1 MGVTL
6 GLDIGSV
13 SIKLAA
19 LGESSDES
27 LFQEIARR
35 GGNFIA
41 FGDGNSPGA
50 GAKPLLVSRYRRI
63 KGQPIQVARDMVKEI
78 LQLIPQESIDGLRVT
93 GSGGRVVAEMLGG
106 RMENEF
112 MAIALGTG
120 FLYPEVRTIFEMGGV
135 CSKYI
140 RLEPNKDTGTLEIVD
155 YETNGDCAAGTGS
168 FMDQQASRLLYKVEE
183 VGEVVKTTEKAA
195 KIAGRCSVF
204 AKSDMIHAQQK
215 GYTPPEVLKG
225 LCNAVA
231 RNFRSAVVKN
241 KAMVPPIAFVGGVAA
256 NSGVVTAMEEVSELE
271 KGDIFIPPYYAWLGA
286 IGAALREKRE
296 VAGRGGHFRLQEE
309 EEDLEVKFPTSEPL
323 SMDKVILLRDRVKPY
338 SFTGK
343 ELPVKAYLGIDVG
356 SVSTNLAA
364 IDEEGEVIKD
374 IYVKTEAR
382 PIEVVHRELQRIER
396 EIGDKIEICGVGT
409 TGSGREL
416 IGKLVGADTINDEI
430 TAHKT
435 GADFIGKKMLNLQPD
450 TIFEV
455 GGQDSKF
462 ISLQDGIVVDFT
474 MNEACAAG
482 TGSFLEERSEELE
495 VNIIGEFAK
504 RALSSPAPIK
514 LGERCT
520 VFMEMDVT
528 SYQQRGARMDDL
540 IAGLAYSVVYNY
552 LNRVVRERKI
562 GNVIFFQGGTAYNDA
577 VAAAFSKIL
586 DKEIIVPPYNG
597 IMGAIGIAL
606 LVKEKMSLT
615 GEKTKFRGYDL
626 NKIDYQLSEFTCKAC
641 SNYCNIQMFKVE
653 GERTYWGDKC
663 SEMFRKRAKV
673 ETKPVI
679 PDLLSI
685 RDQLLFE
692 GYDPDKGDG
701 PRIGIPRGMYF
712 FEYFPFWNTF
722 FKELGFRV
730 YLSEVTT
737 RQTVNDGLDTIV
749 AEPCFPVQVA
759 HGHVKSLIEA
769 GVDYIFLPNQ
779 INVES
784 SSKKVESYVCNW
796 GQTLP
801 FMIINAPAFE
811 PHRDRFIIPT
821 LRFREGREFVYK
833 EMLRWMKRFGLK
845 GSAVR
850 AALDK
855 AYETQYAF
863 ASRLLRI
870 GEEAMA
876 KLESEGKK
884 GIVLVGRPYNINDKG
899 LNLDV
904 GGKLR
909 DYYGVNVIPMD
920 FLPIE
925 GIDIDDINDNMYW
938 NYGRR
943 ILATAKF
950 IRDLPYLHI
959 IYITNFKCGPDS
971 YVKHYVVE
979 ASQRPFLC
987 LQFDC
992 HSNDAG
998 ILTRCEAYLDSKGIL
1013 RWWREKWEKRP
1024 A

>member
-1 MGVTL
+1 MGLTL

-19 LGESSDES
+19 LGEPSDGS
-27 LFQEIARR
+27 LFKEIARQK
-35 GGNFIA
+35 GSFVA
-41 FGDGNSPGA
+41 FGDGYSPGVA
-50 GAKPLLVSRYRRI
+50 AQSLLVSRYRRI
-63 KGQPIQVARDMVKEI
+63 KGQPIQAARELLKEI
-78 LQLIPQESIDGLRVT
+78 LEFIPQEKIGGLRIT
-93 GSGGRVVAEMLGG
+93 GSGGRVVADILGAKE
-106 RMENEF
+106 ENEF
-112 MAIALGTG
+112 KAIALGTG

-140 RLEPNKDTGTLEIVD
+140 RLEPNEDTGALEIVD

-168 FMDQQASRLLYKVEE
+168 FIDQQASRLLYKIEE
-183 VGEVVKTTEKAA
+183 VGEVVKTAEKAA

-225 LCNAVA
+225 LCDAVA
-231 RNFRSAVVKN
+231 RNFKGAVIKN
-241 KAMVPPIAFVGGVAA
+241 KIVVPPVAFVGGVAA
-256 NSGVVTAMEEVSELE
+256 NSGVVAALEDAFGLE
-271 KGDIFIPPYYAWLGA
+271 KESLFIPPYFAWLGA
-286 IGAALREKRE
+286 IGAALLEKKE
-296 VAGRGGHFRLQEE
+296 VEQKKGGHFSLREGVE
-309 EEDLEVKFPTSEPL
+309 GLEARFPTSDPL
-323 SMDKVILLRDRVKPY
+323 SMEKVILLRDRVKPY
-338 SFTGK
+338 SFAGK
-343 ELPVKAYLGIDVG
+343 KLPVKAYLGIDVG
-356 SVSTNLAA
+356 SVSTNLAV
-364 IDEEGEVIKD
+364 IDEEGEVIMD

-382 PIEVVHRELQRIER
+382 PIEVVHRELQRIQK
-396 EIGDKIEICGVGT
+396 EIGDKIEICGVAT

-430 TAHKT
+430 TSHKT
-435 GADFIGKKMLNLQPD
+435 GASFIGEKMLDLQVD

-504 RALSSPAPIK
+504 RALGSPSPIK

-528 SYQQRGARMDDL
+528 SYQQRGAEKDEL

-562 GNVIFFQGGTAYNDA
+562 GNVIFFQGGTAYNDS
-577 VAAAFSKIL
+577 VAAAFSKVL
-586 DKEIIVPPYNG
+586 DKKIIVPPYNG
-597 IMGAIGIAL
+597 ILGAIGVAL
-606 LVKEKMSLT
+606 LVKEKMALT

-626 NKIDYQLSEFTCKAC
+626 HQIDYLLKEFICKAC
-641 SNYCNIQMFKVE
+641 TNYCNIQMFKVE

-663 SEMFRKRAKV
+663 SEMFRKRAVV

-701 PRIGIPRGMYF
+701 PRIGIPRCMYF
-712 FEYFPFWNTF
+712 FDDFPFWNTF
-722 FKELGFRV
+722 FQELDFRV

-737 RQTVNDGLDTIV
+737 RKAVNDGLDTMV
-749 AEPCFPVQVA
+749 AEPCFPLQVA
-759 HGHVKSLIEA
+759 HGHVKNLLEA
-769 GVDYIFLPNQ
+769 GVDYIFIPNQ
-779 INVES
+779 INAES
-784 SSKKVESYVCNW
+784 KSKKVESYVCNW

-801 FMIINAPAFE
+801 FVVVNAPAFE
-811 PHRDRFIIPT
+811 PHRDKFIIPT
-821 LRFREGREFVYK
+821 LRFREGRKFIFQ
-833 EMLRWMKRFGLK
+833 EMLKWMKRFGLK

-855 AYETQYAF
+855 AYEAKYTF
-863 ASRLLRI
+863 ARRLLEMGR
-870 GEEAMA
+870 EALA
-876 KLESEGKK
+876 KLESDGRR

-938 NYGRR
+938 NYGCK

-950 IRDLPYLHI
+950 IQDLPYLHI

-971 YVKHYVVE
+971 YVKHYVVD
-979 ASQRPFLC
+979 ASQRPFLS

-1013 RWWREKWEKRP
+1013 RWWREKWE
-1024 A
+1024 

>member
-13 SIKLAA
+13 SIKLSA
-19 LGESSDES
+19 LGDPSDES
-27 LFQEIARR
+27 LLQEIAGR
-35 GGNFIA
+35 GGSFIA
-41 FGDGNSPGA
+41 FGDGHRPGGNSQ
-50 GAKPLLVSRYRRI
+50 PLLVSRYRRI
-63 KGQPIQVARDMVKEI
+63 KGQPIQAAQELLKEI
-78 LQLIPQESIDGLRVT
+78 LQFIPQEKVEGLRIT
-93 GSGGRVVAEMLGG
+93 GSGGRVVAEILKAG
-106 RMENEF
+106 MENEF
-112 MAIALGTG
+112 KAIALGTG

-140 RLEPNKDTGTLEIVD
+140 RLEPNKDTGALEIVD

-168 FMDQQASRLLYKVEE
+168 FIDQQASRLLYKIEE
-183 VGEVVKTTEKAA
+183 LGDIVKTAEKAA

-215 GYTPPEVLKG
+215 GYTPPEVLRG
-225 LCNAVA
+225 LCEAVA

-241 KAMVPPIAFVGGVAA
+241 KTVVPPVAFVGGVAA
-256 NSGVVTAMEEVSELE
+256 NTGVVAALEEVLGLE
-271 KGDIFIPPYYAWLGA
+271 KESLFIPPYYAWLGA
-286 IGAALREKRE
+286 IGAALLEKRE
-296 VAGRGGHFRLQEE
+296 VEQKGKQFRLQKGMEK
-309 EEDLEVKFPTSEPL
+309 LEVRFPTSESL
-323 SMDKVILLRDRVKPY
+323 SMEKVILLRDRVKPF

-343 ELPVKAYLGIDVG
+343 QLPVKAYLGIDVG
-356 SVSTNLAA
+356 SVSTNLAV

-382 PIEVVHRELQRIER
+382 PIEVVHRELQRIKK
-396 EIGDKIEICGVGT
+396 EIGDKIEICGVST

-435 GADFIGKKMLNLQPD
+435 GASFIGKKMLDLQVD

-462 ISLQDGIVVDFT
+462 ISLQDEIVVDFT

-495 VNIIGEFAK
+495 VNIIGEFAR
-504 RALSSPAPIK
+504 RALGSPAPIK

-528 SYQQRGARMDDL
+528 SYQQRGAATDDL

-562 GNVIFFQGGTAYNDA
+562 GNVIFFQGGTAYNDS
-577 VAAAFSKIL
+577 VAAAFSKVL
-586 DKEIIVPPYNG
+586 DKKIIVPPYNG
-597 IMGAIGIAL
+597 ILGAIGVAL

-626 NKIDYQLSEFTCKAC
+626 HQIDYLLKEFTCKAC
-641 SNYCNIQMFKVE
+641 TNYCNIQMFKVE

-663 SEMFRKRAKV
+663 SEMFRKRAVV

-679 PDLLSI
+679 PDLLSL
-685 RDQLLFE
+685 RDKILFE
-692 GYDPDKGDG
+692 GYDPEKGDG

-712 FEYFPFWNTF
+712 YEHFPFWNTF
-722 FKELGFRV
+722 FQELGFRV
-730 YLSEVTT
+730 HLSEVTT
-737 RQTVNDGLDTIV
+737 RKAVNDGLDTIV

-759 HGHVKSLIEA
+759 HGHVKSLLEA
-769 GVDYIFLPNQ
+769 EVDYIFLPNQ
-779 INVES
+779 INAES
-784 SSKKVESYVCNW
+784 RCKRVESYVCNW

-801 FMIINAPAFE
+801 FVIINAPAFE
-811 PHRDRFIIPT
+811 PYREKFIMPT
-821 LRFREGREFVYK
+821 LRFREGRKFIFEELLK
-833 EMLRWMKRFGLK
+833 WMKRFGLK
-845 GSAVR
+845 GSAVK

-855 AYETQYAF
+855 AYEAQHLF
-863 ASRLLRI
+863 ARRLLEM
-870 GEEAMA
+870 GKEALA
-876 KLESEGKK
+876 KLESEGRR

-938 NYGRR
+938 SYGRK

-971 YVKHYVVE
+971 YVKHYVVD
-979 ASQRPFLC
+979 ASQRPFLS

-1013 RWWREKWEKRP
+1013 RWWREKWE
-1024 A
+1024 

>member
-13 SIKLAA
+13 SIKLSA
-19 LGESSDES
+19 LGDPSDES
-27 LFQEIARR
+27 LLQEIAGR
-35 GGNFIA
+35 GGSFIA
-41 FGDGNSPGA
+41 FGDGHRPGVDSQ
-50 GAKPLLVSRYRRI
+50 PLLVSRYRRI
-63 KGQPIQVARDMVKEI
+63 KGQPIQAAQELLKEI
-78 LQLIPQESIDGLRVT
+78 LQFIPHEKVEGLRIT
-93 GSGGRVVAEMLGG
+93 GSGGRVVAEILKAG
-106 RMENEF
+106 MENEF
-112 MAIALGTG
+112 KAIALGTG

-168 FMDQQASRLLYKVEE
+168 FIDQQASRLLYKIEE
-183 VGEVVKTTEKAA
+183 LGDIVKTAEKAA

-215 GYTPPEVLKG
+215 GYTPPEVLRG
-225 LCNAVA
+225 LCEAVA

-241 KAMVPPIAFVGGVAA
+241 KTVVPPVAFVGGVAA
-256 NSGVVTAMEEVSELE
+256 NTGVVAALEEVLGLE
-271 KGDIFIPPYYAWLGA
+271 KESLFIPPYYAWLGA
-286 IGAALREKRE
+286 IGAALLEKRE
-296 VAGRGGHFRLQEE
+296 VEQKGKQFRLQKGMEK
-309 EEDLEVKFPTSEPL
+309 LEVRFPTSESL
-323 SMDKVILLRDRVKPY
+323 SMEKVILLRDRVKPF
-338 SFTGK
+338 SFAGK
-343 ELPVKAYLGIDVG
+343 QLPVKAYLGIDVG
-356 SVSTNLAA
+356 SVSTNLAV

-382 PIEVVHRELQRIER
+382 PIEVVHRELQRIQK
-396 EIGDKIEICGVGT
+396 EIGDKIEICGVST

-430 TAHKT
+430 TSHKT
-435 GADFIGKKMLNLQPD
+435 GASFIGKKMLDLQVD

-462 ISLQDGIVVDFT
+462 ISLQDEIVVDFT

-495 VNIIGEFAK
+495 VNIIGEFAN
-504 RALSSPAPIK
+504 RALGSPAPIK

-528 SYQQRGARMDDL
+528 SYQQRGAATDDL

-562 GNVIFFQGGTAYNDA
+562 GNVIFFQGGTAYNDS
-577 VAAAFSKIL
+577 VAAAFSRVL
-586 DKEIIVPPYNG
+586 DKKIIVPPYNG
-597 IMGAIGIAL
+597 ILGAIGVAL

-626 NKIDYQLSEFTCKAC
+626 HQIDYLLKEFTCKAC
-641 SNYCNIQMFKVE
+641 TNYCNIQMFKVE

-663 SEMFRKRAKV
+663 SEMFRKRAVV

-679 PDLLSI
+679 PDLLAL
-685 RDQLLFE
+685 RDKILFE
-692 GYDPDKGDG
+692 GYDPEKGDG

-712 FEYFPFWNTF
+712 YEHFPFWNTF
-722 FKELGFRV
+722 FQELGFRV

-737 RQTVNDGLDTIV
+737 RKAVNDGLDTIV

-759 HGHVKSLIEA
+759 HGHVKNLLEA
-769 GVDYIFLPNQ
+769 EVDYIFLPNQ
-779 INVES
+779 INAECS
-784 SSKKVESYVCNW
+784 YKRVESYVCNW

-801 FMIINAPAFE
+801 FVIINAPAFE
-811 PHRDRFIIPT
+811 PYREKFIMPT
-821 LRFREGREFVYK
+821 LRFREGRKFIFK
-833 EMLRWMKRFGLK
+833 ELLQWMKRFGLK
-845 GSAVR
+845 SSAVK

-855 AYETQYAF
+855 AYEAQNIFTR
-863 ASRLLRI
+863 RLLEM
-870 GEEAMA
+870 GKEALA
-876 KLESEGKK
+876 KLESEGRR
-884 GIVLVGRPYNINDKG
+884 GIVMVGRPYNINDKG

-920 FLPIE
+920 FLPLE

-938 NYGRR
+938 SYGRK

-959 IYITNFKCGPDS
+959 IYISNFKCGPDS
-971 YVKHYVVE
+971 YVKHYVVD
-979 ASQRPFLC
+979 ASQRPFLS

-1013 RWWREKWEKRP
+1013 RWWREKWE
-1024 A
+1024 